1 MVQMRRT
8 CSLLRLPVQLLAN
21 EGVTHSML
29 PQCDDDVDVMS
40 ELVRVLQELGMVNE
54 SVPWTPSRGCFLAL
68 ALPQTDPTV

>member
-1 MVQMRRT
+1 MAQMRRT
-8 CSLLRLPVQLLAN
+8 CSRLRLVQLPAN
-21 EGVTHSML
+21 EWVTQSMR